1 MADVTKIFKPRR
13 GKSGTMASGA
23 KAATV
28 LQAGELFVE
37 LPSGGANTGDGHCKI
52 KIGDGAT
59 AYSSLK
65 YAIGDTANDKVL
77 VDNNTSTTITS
88 ALNSATSD
96 QPLKTVLGGLKRAI
110 NLCDTNINEMSGN
123 LGIEI
128 TQAAYNALGNT
139 VLTDNKTYFVSD
151 AAGYDEMASQVSSLN
166 SNLVANNQNFRFG
179 YDSTSE
185 KYGYILKEADT
196 DVFHPF
202 KLNPTLQGS
211 DRYVGNRQATTNLT
225 INLPKGTY
233 ICTLGGGLANSSMGK
248 SMQVTGGEVI
258 QSIYTDQGTA
268 KGSTGYFLQNVVE
281 ITSSNGYV
289 TAKITDSAS
298 TSYGQISFLSA
309 VKIG

>member
-151 AAGYDEMASQVSSLN
+151 AAGYDEMASQVSTLN
-166 SNLVANNQNFRFG
+166 SNFA
-179 YDSTSE
+179 YDE
-185 KYGYILKEADT
+185 NGIYGYHRKVDGADT
-196 DVFHPF
+196 VIPF
-202 KLNPTLQGS
+202 KS
-211 DRYVGNRQATTNLT
+211 DNSF
-225 INLPKGTY
+225 
-233 ICTLGGGLANSSMGK
+233 TLGAFSYDADNNIISSTDKVRNDTHTFHWEGKTIKRVIGEFSAYYFSANCSIQTSLDGVNWTTIDSYSQGETGTSGGK
-248 SMQVTGGEVI
+248 SFDKTLASGINYIRINASGTNGDTHLYT
-258 QSIYTDQGTA
+258 IY
-268 KGSTGYFLQNVVE
+268 FE
-281 ITSSNGYV
+281 
-289 TAKITDSAS
+289 
-298 TSYGQISFLSA
+298 
-309 VKIG
+309 